1 MILIDASSRWSRVC
15 LLFTRNVAFARL
27 LSQMIKLEHNSKVIL
42 LRQLHLDN
50 VGEFSSQTFIEY
62 YVLVGI
68 NIDHPIAHTHTQNGL
83 A

>member
-1 MILIDASSRWSRVC
+1 MLLLGGHMFVSFLHVMLPLLYFFHKWS
-15 LLFTRNVAFARL
+15 NYG
-27 LSQMIKLEHNSKVIL
+27 HNSKVIL